1 MLFYESFVLPK
12 KVQHCMYNNTHY
24 CKSLATMDVHFF
36 LALIYCCSLSFLHLC
51 LSQWQLLSLIGHIM
65 LRLKLIEH
73 GKIKI
78 CIHKQTCNI
87 LFIIII

>member
-1 MLFYESFVLPK
+1 
-12 KVQHCMYNNTHY
+12 
-24 CKSLATMDVHFF
+24 
-36 LALIYCCSLSFLHLC
+36 
-51 LSQWQLLSLIGHIM
+51 M

-87 LFIIII
+87 LFIIIIDIEEIPGQQFLNQSFIP